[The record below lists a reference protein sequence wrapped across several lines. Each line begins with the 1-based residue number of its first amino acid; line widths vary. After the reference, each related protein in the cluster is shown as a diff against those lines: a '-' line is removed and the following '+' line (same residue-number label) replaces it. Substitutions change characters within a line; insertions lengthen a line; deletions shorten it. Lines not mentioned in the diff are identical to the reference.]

1 MVYFTEYGDHADHDK
16 ATSREIPLRIRQ
28 SILFAALT
36 ALGLAAH
43 GQGSNVLLLGQTA
56 DFSGPQAAPVK
67 ETVAAAR
74 AYFDKVNAQGGV
86 NGRKIVLESLDDG
99 FDTKRSVENA
109 KKLIDEKKVLALFLF
124 RGTANAE
131 ALMPVILEKR
141 TPMFAGVGSSMKM
154 HEPINRYLF
163 NLRAPVQT
171 EVTSVV
177 SQLATQGIKDVA
189 VIYTDDGF
197 GKDALDGAKK
207 AFAKYDIKPRV
218 VASIPRG
225 QTEVDAAVAD
235 IIKASP
241 SATLGF
247 CIPKICATI
256 VKKLRAQGS
265 LTQFVSLSNTSSG
278 AYVTE
283 LAGSARGVM
292 VTQVM
297 PYPFDA
303 RDAIGR
309 EFQAFAKETK
319 TKESY
324 AAMEGY
330 LSARVMTE
338 ALKRAGKNPTRESL
352 VAAFESLRMDMGGFA
367 VGYSPS
373 SRTGS
378 EFVDLTMISKN
389 GKFIR

>member
-1 MVYFTEYGDHADHDK
+1 MNVTRTLLA
-16 ATSREIPLRIRQ
+16 SVL
-28 SILFAALT
+28 SALS
-36 ALGLAAH
+36 LAA
-43 GQGSNVLLLGQTA
+43 QSQEVLLLGQTA
-56 DFSGPQAAPVK
+56 DYSGPQAAPVK
-67 ETVAAAR
+67 ETAAAAR

-86 NGRKIVLESLDDG
+86 NGRKIALETMDDG
-99 FDTKRSVENA
+99 FDPKRSVENA
-109 KKLIDEKKVLALFLF
+109 KKLIDEKHVLALFLF

-131 ALMPVILEKR
+131 ALMPVIAEKK
-141 TPMFAGVGSSMKM
+141 TMLFAGVGSSIKM
-154 HEPINRYLF
+154 HEPMNRYLF

-177 SQLATQGIKDVA
+177 TQLASQGINDVA

-207 AFAKYDIKPRV
+207 AFDKFKIKPK
-218 VASIPRG
+218 ALAAIPRG
-225 QTEVDAAVAD
+225 QAEVDAAVNE
-235 IIKASP
+235 ILKVSP

-256 VKKLRAQGS
+256 VKKLRAKGS
-265 LTQFVSLSNTSSG
+265 LTQFFSLSNTSSG

-283 LAGSARGVM
+283 LAEHARGVV
-292 VTQVM
+292 VTQVV

-309 EFQAFAKETK
+309 EFQSFAKEVGI
-319 TKESY
+319 KESY

-330 LSARVMTE
+330 LSARIMTE
-338 ALKRAGKNPTRESL
+338 ALKRTGKTPTRESL
-352 VAAFESLRMDMGGFA
+352 VAAFESLKLNLGGFQVA
-367 VGYSPS
+367 YSPTT
-373 SRTGS
+373 RTGS
-378 EFVDLTMISKN
+378 DFVDLTMISKN

>member
-1 MVYFTEYGDHADHDK
+1 
-16 ATSREIPLRIRQ
+16 
-28 SILFAALT
+28 
-36 ALGLAAH
+36 
-43 GQGSNVLLLGQTA
+43 
-56 DFSGPQAAPVK
+56 
-67 ETVAAAR
+67 
-74 AYFDKVNAQGGV
+74 V
-86 NGRKIVLESLDDG
+86 NGRKVILESMDDG
-99 FDTKRSVENA
+99 FDPKRSVENA
-109 KKLIDEKKVLALFLF
+109 KKLIDEKNVVALFLF

-131 ALMPVILEKR
+131 ALMPVIQEKK
-141 TPMFAGVGSSMKM
+141 TLLFAGVGSSIKM
-154 HEPINRYLF
+154 HEPMSRYLF

-171 EVTSVV
+171 EVSSVV
-177 SQLATQGIKDVA
+177 SQLASQGINDVA

-207 AFAKYDIKPRV
+207 SFDKFKIKPKAI
-218 VASIPRG
+218 ASIPRG
-225 QTEVDAAVAD
+225 QAEVDAAVAE
-235 IIKASP
+235 IIKVSP

-256 VKKLRAQGS
+256 VKKLREAGS

-283 LAGSARGVM
+283 LGPFARGVV

-303 RDAIGR
+303 RDAVGR
-309 EFQAFAKETK
+309 EFQKFAKETGI
-319 TKESY
+319 KESY

-330 LSARVMTE
+330 LSARIMTE
-338 ALKRAGKNPTRESL
+338 ALKRAGKNPSRESL
-352 VAAFESLRMDMGGFA
+352 VTAFESLNMNMGGFQ
-367 VGYSPS
+367 VGFSPS
-373 SRTGS
+373 TRTGS

>member
-1 MVYFTEYGDHADHDK
+1 MHLHRIVGS
-16 ATSREIPLRIRQ
+16 ATLLVAS
-28 SILFAALT
+28 T
-36 ALGLAAH
+36 LAAA
-43 GQGSNVLLLGQTA
+43 QGVLLLGQTA
-56 DFSGPQAAPVK
+56 DYSGPQAAPVK
-67 ETVAAAR
+67 ETAAAAR
-74 AYFDKVNAQGGV
+74 AYFDVVNARGGV

-109 KKLIDEKKVLALFLF
+109 KKLIDEKNVLALFLF

-131 ALMPVILEKR
+131 ALMPLIQEKK
-141 TPMFAGVGSSMKM
+141 TPMFAGVGSSIKM
-154 HEPINRYLF
+154 HEPMSRYMF
-163 NLRAPVQT
+163 NLRAPVQI
-171 EVTSVV
+171 EVRTVV
-177 SQLATQGIKDVA
+177 EQLASQGIKDVA

-207 AFAKYDIKPRV
+207 AFDKFGIKPKA
-218 VASIPRG
+218 VAAIPRG
-225 QTEVDAAVAD
+225 QAEVDAAVAEVL
-235 IIKASP
+235 KANP

-265 LTQFVSLSNTSSG
+265 LTQFFSLSNTSSG

-283 LAGSARGVM
+283 LGEHARGVV

-309 EFQAFAKETK
+309 EYLQFARDAKIPQ
-319 TKESY
+319 SY
-324 AAMEGY
+324 ATMEGY
-330 LSARVMTE
+330 LSARIMTE
-338 ALKRAGKNPTRESL
+338 ALKRAGKNPSRESV
-352 VAAFESLRMDMGGFA
+352 VAAFESLKLNMGGFN
-367 VGYSPS
+367 VGFSPS